1 MGSAHPPAGF
11 QTRAP
16 RLASG
21 RYTGGYVFSDRPMY
35 AAVDLGSNSFRLHI
49 GEAVAGQIHIVRTAR
64 DPIRLAAGLGPD
76 NMLSQEAMD
85 TAVRCLRDF
94 SAILRQHRLD
104 AVRVVATNTLRVA
117 RNADLLV
124 PRLEEAIGY
133 PVEII
138 SGEEEGRLIYMGV
151 ARALGRPDE
160 RRLVIDIGG
169 GSTEIISGAGDAI
182 GLVESFSIGTHPH
195 SATYFPGGHI
205 NADAFETAVNA
216 ARARVEDV
224 ADQYRA
230 AGWEGVYGSSGTIRA
245 ISEVIGRNGIGDGTM
260 SLPSLQALRAR
271 LVDLGHVD
279 AFDLPGVKRERVIVM
294 AGGLAILI
302 GVMQELGVQSM
313 NAINA
318 GVRLGVL
325 SDLELRA
332 NRLDRRDQAIQDCMR
347 RFGIDAGRA
356 TRTAAIAA
364 KLFDRLAPQDETARL
379 QLRPLLMR
387 ASMLHEVGQ
396 SVSHTG
402 AHKHAAYIVEHAD
415 LPGFTAR
422 EQRLMSAIVLGQKG
436 NLRKVREALAV
447 PDLAKA
453 VLALR
458 LAAVF
463 MHARIDAEADALR
476 LRMKGRIEI
485 ETPRGWLRQ
494 HPTVASWFEKE
505 AAAWGEVGVNLQVV
519 QAG

>member
-1 MGSAHPPAGF
+1 MAMQRAGDPRAV
-11 QTRAP
+11 QTGAP
-16 RLASG
+16 RVVPA
-21 RYTGGYVFSDRPMY
+21 RYTGGTLFSDRPMY

-76 NMLSQEAMD
+76 SKLSPESME

-117 RNADLLV
+117 RNADLLL
-124 PRLEEAIGY
+124 PRLEDAIGY

-151 ARALGRPDE
+151 ARAIGRADE

-169 GSTEIISGAGDAI
+169 GSTEIIAGEGDAI
-182 GLVESFSIGTHPH
+182 RLVESFSTGTHPQ

-205 NADAFETAVNA
+205 GAAAFETAVVE
-216 ARARVEDV
+216 ARARFED
-224 ADQYRA
+224 AAAQYRA
-230 AGWEGVYGSSGTIRA
+230 VGWEGVYGSSGTIRA
-245 ISEVIGRNGIGDGTM
+245 IAEVIARNGIGDGSM
-260 SLPSLQALRAR
+260 SLPSLLALRDK
-271 LVDLGHVD
+271 LVELGHVD

-294 AGGLAILI
+294 AGGLSILI
-302 GVMQELGVQSM
+302 GVMQELGVKTM
-313 NAINA
+313 TAINA
-318 GVRLGVL
+318 GLRLGVL

-332 NRLDRRDQAIQDCMR
+332 NRRDRRDQAIQDCMR
-347 RFGIDAGRA
+347 RFGLDEARA
-356 TRTAAIAA
+356 ARTAAIAGR
-364 KLFDRLAPQDETARL
+364 LFDRLAPQDDTVKP
-379 QLRPLLMR
+379 QLLR
-387 ASMLHEVGQ
+387 ASLLHEVGLA
-396 SVSHTG
+396 VSHTG

-422 EQRLMSAIVLGQKG
+422 EQRLMSTLVLGHKG
-436 NLRKVREALAV
+436 NLRKVREVLAV
-447 PDLAKA
+447 PDLARA

-463 MHARIDAEADALR
+463 MHARVDGDVDALR

-494 HPTVASWFEKE
+494 HPTVAAWFEKE
-505 AAAWGEVGVNLQVV
+505 AAAWGEVGVGFQVLQ
-519 QAG
+519 AA

>member
-1 MGSAHPPAGF
+1 
-11 QTRAP
+11 
-16 RLASG
+16 
-21 RYTGGYVFSDRPMY
+21 MY

-76 NMLSQEAMD
+76 KCLSPEAME

-94 SAILRQHRLD
+94 SAMLRQHRLD

-117 RNADLLV
+117 KNADVLL

-151 ARALGRPDE
+151 ARALAQPDE

-169 GSTEIISGAGDAI
+169 GSTEIIVGEGDAI
-182 GLVESFSIGTHPH
+182 RLVESFSTGTHPQ
-195 SATYFPGGHI
+195 SAACFPGGHI
-205 NADAFETAVNA
+205 DAAGFETAVYA
-216 ARARVEDV
+216 ARARFED
-224 ADQYRA
+224 AAAQYREL
-230 AGWEGVYGSSGTIRA
+230 GWDGVYGSSGTIRA
-245 ISEVIGRNGIGDGTM
+245 ISDVIARNGLGDGTM
-260 SLPSLQALRAR
+260 SLPSLLALRDK
-271 LVDLGHVD
+271 LIDLGHVN

-294 AGGLAILI
+294 VGGLSILI
-302 GVMQELGVQSM
+302 GVMQELGVKAMS
-313 NAINA
+313 AINA
-318 GVRLGVL
+318 GLRMGVL

-332 NRLDRRDQAIQDCMR
+332 NRRDRRDLAIQDCMR
-347 RFGIDAGRA
+347 RFGVDEGRA
-356 TRTAAIAA
+356 ARTAAIAG
-364 KLFDRLAPQDETARL
+364 KLFDRLAPQDDTVKP
-379 QLRPLLMR
+379 QLLR

-396 SVSHTG
+396 AVSHTG
-402 AHKHAAYIVEHAD
+402 AHKHAAYIVENAD

-422 EQRLMSAIVLGQKG
+422 EQRLMSTMVLAQKG

-463 MHARIDAEADALR
+463 MHARIDAEAEALR
-476 LRMKGRIEI
+476 LRLKGRIEI

-494 HPTVASWFEKE
+494 HPTVAAWFEKE
-505 AAAWGEVGVNLQVV
+505 AAAWAEVGVALQVT

>member
-1 MGSAHPPAGF
+1 
-11 QTRAP
+11 
-16 RLASG
+16 
-21 RYTGGYVFSDRPMY
+21 MY

-49 GEAVAGQIHIVRTAR
+49 GEPIAGQIHIVRTAR

-76 NMLSQEAMD
+76 NVLSEQAAE

-94 SAILRQHRLD
+94 AAILRQHRLD

-117 RNADLLV
+117 RNAEQLL
-124 PRLEEAIGY
+124 PRFEEAIGY
-133 PVEII
+133 PIEVI

-151 ARALGRPDE
+151 ARALGRGQE

-169 GSTEIISGAGDAI
+169 GSTEVIAADGDQI
-182 GLVESFSIGTHPH
+182 RMVESFTIGTHPQ
-195 SATYFPGGHI
+195 SAAYFEGGHI
-205 NADAFETAVNA
+205 SLGAFETAVNA
-216 ARARVEDV
+216 ARARFEDQ
-224 ADQYRA
+224 ADRYREH
-230 AGWEGVYGSSGTIRA
+230 GWHAVYGSSGTMRA
-245 ISEVIGRNGIGDGTM
+245 ISEVISKNGIGDGTM
-260 SLPSLQALRAR
+260 SYASLLALRDR
-271 LVDLGHVD
+271 LIEVGHVD

-294 AGGLAILI
+294 TGGLSILI
-302 GVMQELGVQSM
+302 GVLQELGVKSM
-313 NAINA
+313 TAINA
-318 GVRLGVL
+318 GLRLGVL

-332 NRLDRRDQAIQDCMR
+332 SRHDRRDQAIQDCLQ
-347 RFGIDAGRA
+347 RFNVDPQRA
-356 TRTAAIAA
+356 ARTAAIARQLFA
-364 KLFDRLAPQDETARL
+364 KLAPQDEAVMQ
-379 QLRPLLMR
+379 QLLR

-396 SVSHTG
+396 AVSHSG

-422 EQRLMSAIVLGQKG
+422 EQRLMSMIVLGQKG
-436 NLRKVREALAV
+436 NLRKVREALGV

-453 VLALR
+453 VLAMR

-463 MHARIDAEADALR
+463 MHARVDDSIDTLR

-505 AAAWGEVGVNLQVV
+505 AAAWNEVGVAFQVT
-519 QAG
+519 QA